1 MKIGIGGKMRS
12 GKDTVTEIL
21 IKYFSDNGKDVGHYK
36 FSEGISKIINEY
48 GYKEYTVKPRVE
60 LQQIGQG
67 LRQILGEDVWVNYTL
82 KHIKGEEDVV
92 IISDVRQENEVNR
105 LKEEGY
111 LLIYVERED
120 ATRVEEI
127 KNLNEEVTDDILN
140 HETEKVSKTKFDILI
155 DNNKSLYDLEKEVI
169 DLAKTLLR

>member
-82 KHIKGEEDVV
+82 THIKGVEDVV

-105 LKEEGY
+105 G
-111 LLIYVERED
+111 
-120 ATRVEEI
+120 
-127 KNLNEEVTDDILN
+127 
-140 HETEKVSKTKFDILI
+140 
-155 DNNKSLYDLEKEVI
+155 
-169 DLAKTLLR
+169 